1 MSGHTKDID
10 QVIDSLVQQ
19 LAESKLAEAEVLVN
33 EGMQACREMVG
44 LQDSEEKE
52 KLKKGIRYLVN
63 YKLALKVSV
72 YTA

>member
-1 MSGHTKDID
+1 MTSHTKDID
-10 QVIDSLVQQ
+10 QVIDTLVQQ
-19 LAESKLAEAEVLVN
+19 LAESKLAEAETLVN

>member
-1 MSGHTKDID
+1 
-10 QVIDSLVQQ
+10 
-19 LAESKLAEAEVLVN
+19 LAESKLAEAEALVN

-52 KLKKGIRYLVN
+52 KLKKVIRYLVN

>member
-1 MSGHTKDID
+1 
-10 QVIDSLVQQ
+10 
-19 LAESKLAEAEVLVN
+19 LAESKLAEAEALVN

>member
-1 MSGHTKDID
+1 M
-10 QVIDSLVQQ
+10 
-19 LAESKLAEAEVLVN
+19 AESKLAEAETLVN

-72 YTA
+72 YTAQLKHKVGMLQA